1 MKNLDINNKTKAYIK
16 SFSLTAF
23 IFFIICIIYQVTPF
37 GDNSIC
43 TNDGIAQYIPFLS
56 EFTYKIKNSESL
68 FYSFNGGLGFNF
80 YGTICYYL
88 MSPFNLIALF
98 FKQENMKIAIQLI
111 IIIKMCFI
119 SLSMTYYLL
128 NRFKKQKYNYAIIFS
143 LAYTFS
149 YFFIGYMYNFMWLD
163 CIILLPFILRGL
175 ETINT
180 KKGKLQYTICLALCM
195 ISNFYISFMI
205 CIFLFFYYF
214 LVINFK
220 NRKDLV
226 NKTICF
232 FNFSIIGAMIAS
244 IVLIP
249 MGINIL
255 NMNSQRTGFPD
266 FSFFNNFTY
275 IFSRHMPFIEIKTL
289 SSNEGDANLF
299 CTVIIFILAIL
310 FIFNKMIPK
319 KRKIGMVAL
328 ASLLFFSLI
337 NTIPNFIMH
346 GFYKQRQ
353 IPNRFAFLYVFLII
367 VMAYESFLCLRGL
380 CKKHIQYSCIGLLL
394 IIISTYIDLN
404 IFKLE
409 GWDLIVKI
417 ISFIYL
423 ILFLFLYFYLLTKKH
438 KNKLRYKKHFFKKET
453 IILIFMII
461 EILLGITEIQN
472 TTLGTSYDL
481 QKNYQDAIILANDN
495 SFHRKEL
502 LSSDVTNAPTLYNIK
517 GLTSFNSIINSKT
530 AGILGQL
537 GFASG
542 ENYYR
547 YFGHTPLTDS
557 LFGIKYIYS
566 KYDEELPFNFKHIDK
581 INDIN
586 IYKNKY
592 VLPIGFILDTSSLEE
607 NYANKLDNL
616 NNLTNE
622 YGKLFE
628 GIPITT
634 NYDIDNPNIKMID
647 NSNFSVTT
655 TDKNETLEFT
665 IDNISNKNVYIYT
678 KCNEGCNLTI
688 NKNDKIITSESYSG
702 YISYI
707 GDISLDDTIKISY
720 KIKNICEDK
729 KITIFLGSLNQNV
742 FESFYEDTL
751 NNSLKNV
758 KYKGNQITATFESNK
773 NDNQLFFTIPFDKGW
788 NIFIDNKKVETK
800 NIKDAFIG
808 INIDE
813 GKHNILLKYTP
824 QEFFLGVYISLI
836 GILILTI
843 YLLITKGRLEPK

>member
-1 MKNLDINNKTKAYIK
+1 
-16 SFSLTAF
+16 
-23 IFFIICIIYQVTPF
+23 
-37 GDNSIC
+37 
-43 TNDGIAQYIPFLS
+43 
-56 EFTYKIKNSESL
+56 
-68 FYSFNGGLGFNF
+68 
-80 YGTICYYL
+80 
-88 MSPFNLIALF
+88 
-98 FKQENMKIAIQLI
+98 
-111 IIIKMCFI
+111 
-119 SLSMTYYLL
+119 
-128 NRFKKQKYNYAIIFS
+128 
-143 LAYTFS
+143 
-149 YFFIGYMYNFMWLD
+149 
-163 CIILLPFILRGL
+163 
-175 ETINT
+175 
-180 KKGKLQYTICLALCM
+180 
-195 ISNFYISFMI
+195 
-205 CIFLFFYYF
+205 
-214 LVINFK
+214 
-220 NRKDLV
+220 
-226 NKTICF
+226 
-232 FNFSIIGAMIAS
+232 MIAS

-502 LSSDVTNAPTLYNIK
+502 LSSDVTNAP
-517 GLTSFNSIINSKT
+517 
-530 AGILGQL
+530 
-537 GFASG
+537 
-542 ENYYR
+542 
-547 YFGHTPLTDS
+547 
-557 LFGIKYIYS
+557 
-566 KYDEELPFNFKHIDK
+566 K
-581 INDIN
+581 I
-586 IYKNKY
+586 
-592 VLPIGFILDTSSLEE
+592 
-607 NYANKLDNL
+607 
-616 NNLTNE
+616 
-622 YGKLFE
+622 
-628 GIPITT
+628 
-634 NYDIDNPNIKMID
+634 
-647 NSNFSVTT
+647 
-655 TDKNETLEFT
+655 
-665 IDNISNKNVYIYT
+665 
-678 KCNEGCNLTI
+678 
-688 NKNDKIITSESYSG
+688 
-702 YISYI
+702 
-707 GDISLDDTIKISY
+707 
-720 KIKNICEDK
+720 
-729 KITIFLGSLNQNV
+729 
-742 FESFYEDTL
+742 
-751 NNSLKNV
+751 
-758 KYKGNQITATFESNK
+758 
-773 NDNQLFFTIPFDKGW
+773 
-788 NIFIDNKKVETK
+788 
-800 NIKDAFIG
+800 
-808 INIDE
+808 
-813 GKHNILLKYTP
+813 
-824 QEFFLGVYISLI
+824 
-836 GILILTI
+836 
-843 YLLITKGRLEPK
+843 GRAHV